1 MGSLPRMEYEA
12 PVPVATLSMPNET
25 NPYASPESTASPSA
39 SDQPGAIARTL
50 RALTVGPALV
60 LLVLFG
66 LGNLFSPITFAV
78 VIGALVLLHVIDRAL
93 FKTKSFFGRR

>member
-1 MGSLPRMEYEA
+1 MGTFTQMEYEA
-12 PVPVATLSMPNET
+12 PVPVDTLSMPNET

-39 SDQPGAIARTL
+39 SDQQGVIVRTL
-50 RALTVGPALV
+50 RALTVGPALG
-60 LLVLFG
+60 LLVLLG

-78 VIGALVLLHVIDRAL
+78 VIGALVLLHVVDRAL